1 MFGISGKYRLD
12 HRLGGGGMAE
22 VFLGS
27 MVGAEGFSRKV
38 AIKRV
43 LPGFSDNPAFG
54 QMFVAE
60 AQISAQLQHPNIVS
74 VLDFDRDSENRLFLV
89 MELVEG
95 RDLDALVSSGLLP
108 IPLVIFVISEVLRGL
123 GHAHDL
129 PVSTSTLRGIVHR
142 DVSPHNVLLSWDGAV
157 KVSDFGIAKARE
169 ASAATASMLIKGK
182 PAYMSPEQANG
193 EQLDGRSDLFAV
205 GIMLWEMLVGRRLFV
220 GDDTRATLA
229 AVLFGQVPRPRSLR
243 GEIPKDLERV
253 VMKLLERDLPA
264 RYPTAEAA
272 IRDLLACH
280 DAPKDG
286 RELLMKV
293 LAERFPQNAPIRGSA
308 LRSRG
313 GVPSQAQVQPGHTPQ
328 HVSLPPNAGT
338 MMDGQAGQAGK
349 TPVGAMP
356 SIGAARSAPTATVG
370 PSATVIRKSGAKS
383 AILVAAGLLSA
394 VLAFVV
400 VMVAT
405 KKHNTGVGTGS
416 GSGSALVAESGS
428 GSGSASATGS
438 GSAIAVTQPT
448 AIDAGMPDAAPIVAV
463 SPDAGVQEVAAHDHQ
478 KGASSIPTGHSP
490 ANAGEKKAQGAI
502 HVTAM
507 PALTITVD
515 KTTYG
520 DTPRTVPL
528 AAGKH
533 KVHLTNES
541 GYDETF
547 TVTVEPGKTQE
558 ISRFK

>member
-1 MFGISGKYRLD
+1 MFGNSGKYRLD

-27 MVGAEGFSRKV
+27 MLGAEGFSRKV

-43 LPGFSDNPAFG
+43 LPGFSDNPSFG

-74 VLDFDRDSENRLFLV
+74 VLDFDRDSESRLFLV

-129 PVSTSTLRGIVHR
+129 PISTSTLRGIVHR

-169 ASAATASMLIKGK
+169 ASAATASMMIKGK

-220 GDDTRATLA
+220 GEDTRTTLA

-243 GEIPKDLERV
+243 SEIPKDLERV

-264 RYPTAEAA
+264 RYATAEDA
-272 IRDLLACH
+272 IRDLLECH
-280 DAPKDG
+280 DSPKAG
-286 RELLMKV
+286 RELLMKT
-293 LAERFPQNAPIRGSA
+293 LAERFPENAPVRGSA

-313 GVPSQAQVQPGHTPQ
+313 GAAAQTPVHPGHTPS
-328 HVSLPPNAGT
+328 HVSLSPHAGT
-338 MMDGQAGQAGK
+338 MMDGQAGF
-349 TPVGAMP
+349 TPATAMP
-356 SIGAARSAPTATVG
+356 SLGSGRSAPTATIT
-370 PSATVIRKSGAKS
+370 SSTLARKRGAKT

-394 VLAFVV
+394 VLAFIV
-400 VMVAT
+400 VMVVT
-405 KKHNTGVGTGS
+405 KKHAGS
-416 GSGSALVAESGS
+416 GASLDAGASAALISGS
-428 GSGSASATGS
+428 GSGSGS
-438 GSAIAVTQPT
+438 GAAIAVIHPT
-448 AIDAGMPDAAPIVAV
+448 AIDAGMPDAASLVAIP
-463 SPDAGVQEVAAHDHQ
+463 PDAGVVEVAAHDHQ
-478 KGASSIPTGHSP
+478 KGASSIPTSHS
-490 ANAGEKKAQGAI
+490 AAGEKKAQGAI
-502 HVTAM
+502 HITAM
-507 PALTITVD
+507 PTLTVTVD

-520 DTPRTVPL
+520 DTPRTVRL
-528 AAGKH
+528 APGKH

-547 TVTVEPGKTQE
+547 MVTIDPGKTQE
-558 ISRFK
+558 ITRFK

>member
-1 MFGISGKYRLD
+1 MFGNSGKYRLD

-169 ASAATASMLIKGK
+169 ASAATASLLIKGK

-243 GEIPKDLERV
+243 SEIPKDLERV

-272 IRDLLACH
+272 IHDLLECH
-280 DAPKDG
+280 DAPKAG
-286 RELLMKV
+286 RELLMKT
-293 LAERFPQNAPIRGSA
+293 LAERFPQNAPVRGSA

-313 GVPSQAQVQPGHTPQ
+313 GAPQPGHTPP

-338 MMDGQAGQAGK
+338 MMDGQAGR
-349 TPVGAMP
+349 TPVAAMP
-356 SIGAARSAPTATVG
+356 SLGAARGAPTATVG
-370 PSATVIRKSGAKS
+370 PAATVVRKSGAKT
-383 AILVAAGLLSA
+383 AILIAAGLFSA

-400 VMVAT
+400 VMVVT
-405 KKHNTGVGTGS
+405 KKHGTGTGS
-416 GSGSALVAESGS
+416 GSGSEIASSGS
-428 GSGSASATGS
+428 GSGSAA

-448 AIDAGMPDAAPIVAV
+448 PIDAGMPDAPPVAAN
-463 SPDAGVQEVAAHDHQ
+463 SPDAGVSDVAAHDHQ

-490 ANAGEKKAQGAI
+490 TEKKAQGAI

-507 PALTITVD
+507 PTLTVTVD

-528 AAGKH
+528 APGKH

-547 TVTVEPGKTQE
+547 MVTIDPGKTQE
-558 ISRFK
+558 ITRFK

>member
-169 ASAATASMLIKGK
+169 ASAATASVLIKGK

-220 GDDTRATLA
+220 GEDTRTTLA

-243 GEIPKDLERV
+243 SEIPKDLERV

-264 RYPTAEAA
+264 RYATAEDA
-272 IRDLLACH
+272 IQDLLECN
-280 DAPKDG
+280 DAPKAG
-286 RELLMKV
+286 RELLMKT
-293 LAERFPQNAPIRGSA
+293 LAERFPQNAPVRGSA
-308 LRSRG
+308 LRSKG
-313 GVPSQAQVQPGHTPQ
+313 GAPGHTPQ

-338 MMDGQAGQAGK
+338 LMDGQAGRSS
-349 TPVGAMP
+349 TPNAIPATAMP
-356 SIGAARSAPTATVG
+356 SIGAGRGAVTATANL
-370 PSATVIRKSGAKS
+370 PMRKSGAKT
-383 AILVAAGLLSA
+383 AVLIAAGLLSA
-394 VLAFVV
+394 VLAFIV

-405 KKHNTGVGTGS
+405 NKKHPAAVADA
-416 GSGSALVAESGS
+416 GSAQ
-428 GSGSASATGS
+428 T
-438 GSAIAVTQPT
+438 IAVTQPT
-448 AIDAGMPDAAPIVAV
+448 VVDAGMVEAPHDAPPIVPQSVPDAAVAAI
-463 SPDAGVQEVAAHDHQ
+463 SPDAGVPEVAAHDHQ
-478 KGASSIPTGHSP
+478 KGASSNGSGHPSP
-490 ANAGEKKAQGAI
+490 NPGPGPGEKKANGAI
-502 HVTAM
+502 HITAM
-507 PALTITVD
+507 PVLTVTVD

-528 AAGKH
+528 APGKH

-547 TVTVEPGKTQE
+547 MVTIDPGKTQE
-558 ISRFK
+558 ITRFK